1 MAFSSRENQGSSGEF
16 SAVSLPDVDADK
28 TQISEVL
35 IRYAT
40 GIDAK
45 DWALFRTCWTDEVD
59 IDYGD
64 LGTFTDA
71 DAFTEL
77 MEQIHGG
84 MGATYHRLSNI
95 AIHLDG
101 DRATARSYVHAVLMA
116 VPDDANSWID
126 ALGHYDD
133 ELARTANGWRIT
145 KRTTNIAR
153 VMSVAGATP

>member
-1 MAFSSRENQGSSGEF
+1 M
-16 SAVSLPDVDADK
+16 DADK
-28 TQISEVL
+28 AQIAEVL

-40 GIDAK
+40 GIDFK
-45 DWALFRTCWTDEVD
+45 DWKLFRTCWADDVD

-71 DAFTEL
+71 DAFTTL

-84 MGATYHRLSNI
+84 MGQTYHRISNI
-95 AIHLDG
+95 VVDVSA
-101 DRATARSYVHAVLMA
+101 DRATARSYVHAVLKA
-116 VPDDANSWID
+116 VPDDDGSWID

-133 ELARTANGWRIT
+133 ELARTADGWRIV

-153 VMSVAGATP
+153 VMSAAGVAQ

>member
-1 MAFSSRENQGSSGEF
+1 M
-16 SAVSLPDVDADK
+16 DADK

-71 DAFTEL
+71 DAFTDL
-77 MEQIHGG
+77 MQQIHGG
-84 MGATYHRLSNI
+84 MGQTYHRISNI
-95 AIHLDG
+95 AVDLDG

-116 VPDDANSWID
+116 VPGDSNSWID

-133 ELARTANGWRIT
+133 ALVRTADGWRIS

-153 VMSVAGATP
+153 VLSAAGVAP

>member
-1 MAFSSRENQGSSGEF
+1 M
-16 SAVSLPDVDADK
+16 DADK
-28 TQISEVL
+28 AQIAEVL
-35 IRYAT
+35 LRYAT
-40 GIDAK
+40 GIDSK

-71 DAFTEL
+71 DAFTTL

-84 MGATYHRLSNI
+84 MGQTYHRISNI
-95 AIHLDG
+95 VIDVRS

-116 VPDDANSWID
+116 VPGDTGSWID

-133 ELARTANGWRIT
+133 ELTRTGDGWRIV

-153 VMSVAGATP
+153 VMSAAGVAQ

>member
-1 MAFSSRENQGSSGEF
+1 M
-16 SAVSLPDVDADK
+16 DDDK
-28 TQISEVL
+28 AQIAEVL

-45 DWALFRTCWTDEVD
+45 DWALFRTCWADEVD

-71 DAFTEL
+71 DAFTTL

-84 MGATYHRLSNI
+84 MGQTYHRISNI
-95 AIHLDG
+95 VVDIAD

-116 VPDDANSWID
+116 VPGDSGSWID

-133 ELARTANGWRIT
+133 ELSRTADGWRIV

-153 VMSVAGATP
+153 VISAAGVAQ